1 MSGSDARLH
10 RPLLLAA
17 LVALLAGCGGEA
29 DPGTSAAAPAADG
42 GAAATDR
49 AGPAAPGPAVATT
62 PARASAGTAVPAG
75 VPGDRVLN
83 QPEDLQLLM
92 LAYRLQGRPP
102 PIADWAAA
110 NVSAGAVNEFDRPRL
125 LAEETARLQAI
136 YDGTDGAGGVRI
148 NVRAHFSEYDGGR
161 GGYYLDAYVPGSSI
175 GFEARPAAYPFRPER
190 VSLAV
195 VNSEELNFWPLD
207 PASARQVLERNGN
220 GRNVV
225 LDSRFRILGAARRGD
240 GWVLD
245 VQLLGYVINSDTYRD
260 NSRLGELRFEGEG

>member
-1 MSGSDARLH
+1 MSGSDLRTL

-17 LVALLAGCGGEA
+17 LVAMLAGCGGEPEA
-29 DPGTSAAAPAADG
+29 AAAASGAAPEAGAAGRDGAANAAPGNAVAAPATQAP
-42 GAAATDR
+42 AAA
-49 AGPAAPGPAVATT
+49 ANL
-62 PARASAGTAVPAG
+62 AG

-92 LAYRLQGRPP
+92 LAYRLQGQVP

-110 NVSAGAVNEFDRPRL
+110 NVSMGAANEFDRPRM
-125 LAEETARLQAI
+125 LAEETARLQSI
-136 YDGTDGAGGVRI
+136 YDGTAGVGGVRL

-175 GFEARPAAYPFRPER
+175 GFEARPAGYPFRPER

-195 VNSEELNFWPLD
+195 VNDEELNFWPLD
-207 PASARQVLERNGN
+207 PDAARQVLERNSG

-225 LDSRFRILGAARRGD
+225 LDSRFRIVGAARRGD

-245 VQLLGYVINSDTYRD
+245 VQLLGYAINSDTYRD
-260 NSRLGELRFEGEG
+260 NSRLGEQRFDGEG